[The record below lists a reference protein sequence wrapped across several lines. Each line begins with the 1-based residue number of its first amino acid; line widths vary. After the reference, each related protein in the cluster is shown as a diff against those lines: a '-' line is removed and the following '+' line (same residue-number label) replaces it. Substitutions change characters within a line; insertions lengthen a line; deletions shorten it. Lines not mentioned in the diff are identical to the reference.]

1 VNINLTLFVQMIV
14 FIVLIWFTM
23 KFVWPMILGP
33 MEERSRKIAVGIAA
47 GEKGQKELAEANQRA
62 ESIVR
67 EARERARQVEE
78 QAHRRYNETLEA
90 AKQAAQTEGARL
102 LAAAQVEVGN
112 ETIRASEQLRREFG
126 TLVVQAAAQLV
137 EHEVDAATHAKL
149 LERLTDDIAR
159 VDRRGRE

>member
-1 VNINLTLFVQMIV
+1 MDINATFIGQIV
-14 FIVLIWFTM
+14 VFLIMLWFIAKV
-23 KFVWPMILGP
+23 VVPMIAKP
-33 MEERSRKIAVGIAA
+33 INERYAKIADGLAA
-47 GEKGQKELAEANQRA
+47 ADAGQKQLQEAGASAEQ
-62 ESIVR
+62 IVR

-137 EHEVDAATHAKL
+137 EHEVDPATHAKL

-159 VDRRGRE
+159 VDPRGRE